1 MTYKNCFTR
10 FNGYLNLVHCLAHL
24 CLVSFLFVLSTT
36 CVTAQVQPKAVFI
49 IADGIPA
56 DVIEKH
62 PAPAMKA
69 IANVGGYKRAYVGG
83 EVNGYS
89 QSPTISAVGYNS
101 LLTGTWANKHNVW
114 GNGIEQP
121 NYAYPSIF
129 RLFKNTYPNKS
140 IGIFSTW
147 TDNRTKLAGEHLPAT
162 GGLRFDLVSDGYEL
176 DTLLFPHDKEH
187 RYIRMIDDK
196 VAADAA
202 HAIRTKGVDLSW
214 VYLQYT
220 DDIGHRYGDG
230 EAQMDAID
238 ILDKQIAQIWSA
250 VQYRQTAFNED
261 WMLMIT
267 TDHGRDSL
275 TGKHHGGQSARERT
289 TWIISN
295 KEFNNAHGTMG
306 IPAVVD
312 IAPTLARHLGI
323 NAPGAA
329 MEWDGLPL
337 FDKVSVSNV
346 TAQWNGDRI
355 DIKWNALEPD
365 GKIKVMVAASDDP
378 FSKNN
383 AAYQLV
389 GEVENT
395 QQQFT
400 FKRNVGTTWLKICL
414 IGLHNTANT
423 WLRIGQEK

>member
-1 MTYKNCFTR
+1 MKPITTAVCMPFFSLFLLINIS
-10 FNGYLNLVHCLAHL
+10 LAQQH
-24 CLVSFLFVLSTT
+24 
-36 CVTAQVQPKAVFI
+36 AKAVFI

-62 PAPAMKA
+62 SAPAMKA
-69 IANVGGYKRAYVGG
+69 IAKAGSYRRAYVGG
-83 EVNGYS
+83 QVNGYS

-114 GNGIEQP
+114 DNGIEHP
-121 NYAYPSIF
+121 NYAYLSIF
-129 RLFKNTYPNKS
+129 RLFKNTYPAKS

-147 TDNRTKLAGEHLPAT
+147 TDNRTKLAGERLPET
-162 GGLRFDLVSDGYEL
+162 GGLKFDIVSDGYEL
-176 DTLLFPHDKEH
+176 DTLAFPHDKDH
-187 RYIRMIDDK
+187 RYISLIDDK

-202 HAIRTKGVDLSW
+202 NAIRAKGVDLSW

-230 EAQMDAID
+230 QEQVDAID
-238 ILDKQIAQIWSA
+238 MLDKQIAQIWAA

-275 TGKHHGGQSARERT
+275 TGKHHGGQTERERT

-295 KEFNNAHGTMG
+295 KEFNNAHVTMG
-306 IPAVVD
+306 TPAVVD
-312 IAPTLARHLGI
+312 IAPTLARHLRI
-323 NAPGAA
+323 NAPGVA

-337 FDKVSVSNV
+337 FGKVSVSNV
-346 TAQWNGDRI
+346 KAQWNNDRL
-355 DIKWNALEPD
+355 DIKWNALDPGGEV
-365 GKIKVMVAASDDP
+365 KLMIASCDDP
-378 FSKNN
+378 FSKNDT
-383 AAYQLV
+383 AYEPV
-389 GEVENT
+389 GEVET
-395 QQQFT
+395 SKQQFT
-400 FKRNVGTTWLKICL
+400 LQRNFGATWLKICL

-423 WLRIGQEK
+423 WVRVGQEK